1 MAANK
6 PSTSSIDVDGDTRHH
21 VPSQSASPVD
31 GRWAVVVVIAAF
43 IGRAIVSMQSSS
55 MPLLTVEWEKRL
67 GVTPSQV
74 SWASTLAT
82 SPRFLIAPVAGALN
96 RKFGCRPI
104 VFVGGFCA
112 MTSILLLSMTNKLWQ
127 IFICSCLIGTSMGLV
142 YQGTVIVV
150 SVYFDKWLGRANGLA
165 YSGVGMGIMAGS
177 PLMALLIEVF
187 TWRGAL
193 LIMAGLVANLSVTA
207 AVYRPL
213 TWWSKRKK
221 DTKGRNAP
229 RPLTNDYLED
239 EDAVDGE
246 IEIILNLPAD
256 SSMNSFEHG
265 ETVEL
270 QPLVSVVDPAHTE
283 DPLQVVRNGPD
294 DTVIYPDVQSEI
306 AIPKMDRK
314 EDIQPRESI
323 KEFQTK
329 TSLQHDNNTES
340 KRNSC
345 QYCAVK
351 CRQFINDVLD
361 LFGFNL
367 LWKNSNVL
375 LLCLIATF
383 QGGGYFPSYVY
394 LPSYIVSSGVSEL
407 RASFIFTI
415 LGLCSLVGRLTHGF
429 LLDFKL
435 ITPTKLY
442 GLTSVLAGCS
452 LYIIVTFGTYPAF
465 VVYAIIFGLSTGAQI
480 PLCPVLTKKYTAPSE
495 LASAF
500 GLQSFFTGISQL
512 LGTYLL
518 GLLFDWTN
526 DYRSCFCLT
535 GALLC
540 IAGVIGFLIDP
551 WIRWRHRL
559 DEEIGDGI

>member
-21 VPSQSASPVD
+21 DPSQSASPVD

-43 IGRAIVSMQSSS
+43 IGRAIVSMQSSY

-74 SWASTLAT
+74 SWASTLANA
-82 SPRFLIAPVAGALN
+82 PRFVIAPVAGALN
-96 RKFGCRPI
+96 QKFGCRPI

-142 YQGTVIVV
+142 YQGTVIIV

-165 YSGVGMGIMAGS
+165 YSGVGLGIMAGS

-193 LIMAGLVANLSVTA
+193 LIVAGLVANLSVTA

-213 TWWSKRKK
+213 TWWSKGKRYERKK
-221 DTKGRNAP
+221 
-229 RPLTNDYLED
+229 
-239 EDAVDGE
+239 
-246 IEIILNLPAD
+246 
-256 SSMNSFEHG
+256 S
-265 ETVEL
+265 
-270 QPLVSVVDPAHTE
+270 
-283 DPLQVVRNGPD
+283 
-294 DTVIYPDVQSEI
+294 
-306 AIPKMDRK
+306 
-314 EDIQPRESI
+314 
-323 KEFQTK
+323 
-329 TSLQHDNNTES
+329 
-340 KRNSC
+340 
-345 QYCAVK
+345 
-351 CRQFINDVLD
+351 
-361 LFGFNL
+361 
-367 LWKNSNVL
+367 
-375 LLCLIATF
+375 TF
-383 QGGGYFPSYVY
+383 QGGGYYPSYVY
-394 LPSYIVSSGVSEL
+394 LPSYVVSSGVSEL

-415 LGLCSLVGRLTHGF
+415 MGLCSLVGRLTHGF

-480 PLCPVLTKKYTAPSE
+480 PLCPVMTKMYTAPSE

-512 LGTYLL
+512 LVTYLL

-526 DYRSCFCLT
+526 DYRSCFCLA

-540 IAGVIGFLIDP
+540 IGGVIGFLIDP
-551 WIRWRHRL
+551 WNRWRHRL